1 MAPLNITIKIEGKN
15 AKLEVRPFV
24 NIINHT
30 ISILQNLEKEIS
42 ESRESK
48 TIWRIE
54 EVKMESPLQMT
65 CRGETDTEE
74 ETIDTITPFMGGMR
88 EIETEGTRPK
98 HFNIRSLNIAK
109 DILHYT
115 QNGGVYITF
124 DAPEQKSVKPTEKSV
139 ANLILLTA
147 PKIKPYWS
155 YTQIEG
161 RLDDIAAHSES
172 PRFIVYDPLTDAKI
186 RCEFDKSKIKNIRSL
201 VTERVRISGETKFD
215 ENHRPVEVK
224 VESYKRL
231 REQSELPQIADLH
244 KAHINITGGKDS
256 VSFIEEIRGEG

>member
-1 MAPLNITIKIEGKN
+1 MAAPNITIKIEGK
-15 AKLEVRPFV
+15 AAQPEVRPFV
-24 NIINHT
+24 NIINST
-30 ISILQNLEKEIS
+30 ISILQSLEKEMS

-54 EVKMESPLQMT
+54 EVKMASPFQITCKGESN
-65 CRGETDTEE
+65 TDEKA
-74 ETIDTITPFMGGMR
+74 IDTISPFMRGMR
-88 EIETEGTRPK
+88 EIETKGTKPK
-98 HFNIRSLNIAK
+98 YFNVRVLDIAK
-109 DILHYT
+109 EMLRYT

-124 DAPEQKSVKPTEKSV
+124 DAPEQKPVKPTEKSV
-139 ANLILLTA
+139 ASLILLTA

-186 RCEFDKSKIKNIRSL
+186 RCEFDKREIKNIRNL

-215 ENHRPVEVK
+215 ENHRPIEVK

-244 KAHINITGGKDS
+244 RAHINITGGKDS